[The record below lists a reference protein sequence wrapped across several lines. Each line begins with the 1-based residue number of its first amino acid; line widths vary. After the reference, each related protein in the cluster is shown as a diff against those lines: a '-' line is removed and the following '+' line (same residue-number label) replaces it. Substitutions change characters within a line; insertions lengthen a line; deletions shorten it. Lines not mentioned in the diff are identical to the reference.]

1 MLLTI
6 YDYDKVN
13 IPKIIIFIGKFWHN
27 EGEQPIYKL
36 RLHNAMSV
44 TKLINK
50 QTKNKAELLY

>member
-44 TKLINK
+44 PKLINK
-50 QTKNKAELLY
+50 QSKNKAELLY